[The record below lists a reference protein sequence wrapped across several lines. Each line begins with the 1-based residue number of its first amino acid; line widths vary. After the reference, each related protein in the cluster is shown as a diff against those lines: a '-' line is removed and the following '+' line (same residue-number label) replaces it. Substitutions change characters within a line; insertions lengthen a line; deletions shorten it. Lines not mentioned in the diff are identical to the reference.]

1 MTAAALTTESRQIA
15 LELHA
20 LIQELEPA
28 RWRAEATSALVAR
41 IDALRTRCEAW
52 QADFAAASDQSLEA
66 MRARLTEV
74 ETLLR
79 ASVPRAPDTIAMRES
94 WIAFRQD
101 AMPRYEALAASLRD
115 YALHVPSIR
124 PTNYARNAF
133 HLLAALLGIA
143 VVEIIPRLTEHGFI
157 PVIAI
162 AALFTAWG
170 WGMEISRKVSERANR
185 FLMWVFSPVAHP
197 HEAHHINSA
206 TWYVTALLALS
217 LTRSPV
223 LGAVALI
230 VLGVADPCAAIIG
243 KRYGKRRLANGRSFE
258 GAAAFAV
265 SGTIAGCG
273 LLAIAHPEIAA
284 PAALAMS
291 AAAATAGG
299 LTELYLKRVDDN
311 LGIPIAAAAAAWLVS
326 LPFGIML

>member
-1 MTAAALTTESRQIA
+1 MTAALTLESRQIA

-20 LIQELEPA
+20 LLQELEPA
-28 RWRAEATSALVAR
+28 RWRADATSALLAR
-41 IDALRTRCEAW
+41 IEALRARIEAW
-52 QADFAAASDQSLEA
+52 QAAFATAADQSLDA
-66 MRARLTEV
+66 MRMRLNEV
-74 ETLLR
+74 EAVLR
-79 ASVPRAPDTIAMRES
+79 ASAPRAPELVTMRES
-94 WIAFRQD
+94 WITFRQD

-115 YALHVPSIR
+115 AALHVPSIR

-133 HLLAALLGIA
+133 HLLAALVGIL
-143 VVEIIPRLTEHGFI
+143 VVEVVPRVLEGGFT
-157 PVIAI
+157 PVIII
-162 AALFTAWG
+162 AAICTAMG

-206 TWYVTALLALS
+206 TWYVTALFVLA

-223 LGAVALI
+223 LGATALI

-243 KRYGKRRLANGRSFE
+243 KRYGRRRLANGRSLE

-265 SGTIAGCG
+265 SGTIAAAA
-273 LLAIAHPEIAA
+273 LLALVHPEIAA
-284 PAALAMS
+284 PHALAIGAC
-291 AAAATAGG
+291 AAIAGG

-311 LGIPIAAAAAAWLVS
+311 LGIPLAAAAAAWLVS
-326 LPFGIML
+326 LPLGLML